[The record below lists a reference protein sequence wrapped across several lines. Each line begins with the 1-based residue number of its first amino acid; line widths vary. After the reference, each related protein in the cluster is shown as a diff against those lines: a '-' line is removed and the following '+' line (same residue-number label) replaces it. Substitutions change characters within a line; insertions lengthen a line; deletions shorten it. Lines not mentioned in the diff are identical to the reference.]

1 MKIHKTTNDNYI
13 VETKLD
19 GKDVVFKFNSELD
32 EYEGSESDIGEITT
46 TLRANSSEYKACTNV
61 INKILEQKSDFQ
73 RIDNILWCDVLLN
86 KEDFSLHLNINGD
99 IRPAT
104 KEQIEGL
111 RANVGSLVMAK
122 RKATDICYEMGD
134 RVLLF
139 WPTGTGKTY
148 TFLDAVKELKKKG
161 EIEDSYICTIT
172 EGMEDIDFLARIVP
186 TETGITYHENSV
198 VTLLR
203 EASKGKKVAIL
214 LDELNRGSKSFLNLV
229 LKLLDAVD
237 GKFYTLN
244 NFINNE
250 IIQIPIENVL
260 FVATMN
266 LGGKYVG
273 TTALDEALLDRFN
286 FVQEKSYD
294 LEVEK
299 SIIKNFGAFEKQVE
313 KIVEA
318 TRNLYKEG
326 EIRSPISTR
335 GIKVWAE
342 KFVKTGK
349 TEQDLFGT
357 FSKILLHRIVT
368 VDDFG
373 LVNEADVSVVISK
386 FKEIGINF

>member
-273 TTALDEALLDRFN
+273 TTALDEALIDRFN